1 MSDPLATIFH
11 GDLNIETGFDTTEFG
26 FGDLTVNRGIT
37 MNPSFTATSS
47 VVSLNA
53 TASSNVTTNAGTL
66 TLQSSDTGGTGII
79 HLTSSGTAVNA
90 VDIDT
95 ATGGFSIDSVLSSNM
110 NITSGVAS
118 TLSLGTTGHT
128 GNKISLNTVTSTASD
143 AITLDSDLGGVR
155 INSDGIAGGSNGVV
169 ITAIDDSSFTT
180 TDGSLTLETNSST
193 VTDKLELVNTQ
204 GTNVGSSGAGAVDIN
219 AVAGGVSIDAVLSS
233 RVLITSSAAAE
244 LLLQTTGDVANKIT
258 LNTVTSTA
266 SDAITLDSDL
276 GGVRINSDGV
286 AGGSNGVVITAI
298 DDSSFTTTDGSLTLE
313 ANSST
318 VTDKLELS
326 NTQGTNAG
334 SSGAGAVDINAVA
347 GGVSIDAVLSS
358 RVLITSSVAAEL
370 LLQTTGNVA
379 NKITLNTVTST
390 ASDSIKLDSDLGGV
404 RINSDG
410 IAGGSN
416 GIVITSIDDSSFT
429 TTDGSLTVHA
439 NSSTV
444 TDDLVLKNT
453 GGTNVSAVDI
463 SAVAGG
469 FSIDSVLNSNITVT
483 SGVAANLS
491 IGTSGNAGNTLS
503 LTTATSTETNAINI
517 DSTSGGIRLDAGI
530 GIVMT
535 AVNDSSITTSA
546 GALTLNVNSSD
557 VSDIMTLK
565 NTLGTEVDAVHIEA
579 SAGGI
584 LIDANGGSGNS
595 LISIQTDDTTNGVSI
610 ATVTAGIPVFIGT
623 ATSTTTIPGNLIVSG
638 TKTTLN
644 TETLTVEDNIILV
657 NSGPSGTADGGT
669 AVKRFQGWND
679 GASGDVV
686 GGTSPDELSSS
697 HASDGFLSSATSTT
711 VVFKN
716 DGATAPSS
724 VDDYYNGWWIIITG
738 GTGDDQVRRI
748 ADYVGSSRTAT
759 IFTTSDETSF
769 PQVPATGRNWTVTP
783 STDSTYSLYSCSFI
797 LSMYDE
803 SNNEWIHGCTALD
816 PATAG
821 QPVITNYVNL
831 HVKDLTVEGDLVV
844 NGSINN
850 ITLDSMEI
858 VTLVDNTTTGIVV
871 TGTETYGSYQLYVK
885 EVESNSLSAATVT
898 TGSFALFM
906 CSGRSGKA
914 GNAQRIT
921 QAAGA
926 DSEKIDVEWNQGEKI
941 KIKYRPAPSG
951 GSGGNRYYSVRVSK
965 NN

>member
-95 ATGGFSIDSVLSSNM
+95 STGGFSIDSVLSSNM
-110 NITSGVAS
+110 NITSGVAA
-118 TLSLGTTGHT
+118 TLSIGTSGDV
-128 GNKISLNTVTSTASD
+128 GNKISINTVTSTASD

-180 TDGSLTLETNSST
+180 TDGSLTLEANSST

-204 GTNVGSSGAGAVDIN
+204 GTNS
-219 AVAGGVSIDAVLSS
+219 
-233 RVLITSSAAAE
+233 
-244 LLLQTTGDVANKIT
+244 
-258 LNTVTSTA
+258 
-266 SDAITLDSDL
+266 
-276 GGVRINSDGV
+276 
-286 AGGSNGVVITAI
+286 
-298 DDSSFTTTDGSLTLE
+298 
-313 ANSST
+313 
-318 VTDKLELS
+318 
-326 NTQGTNAG
+326 G

-390 ASDSIKLDSDLGGV
+390 ASDAITLDSDLGGV

-410 IAGGSN
+410 VAGGSN
-416 GIVITSIDDSSFT
+416 GVVISAIDDSSFT

-453 GGTNVSAVDI
+453 GGTNVTAVDI

-503 LTTATSTETNAINI
+503 LTTATSTETNAIDI

-546 GALTLNVNSSD
+546 GSLTLDVNSSD
-557 VSDIMTLK
+557 VTDIMTVK
-565 NTLGTEVDAVHIEA
+565 NTLGTEADAVHIEA

-623 ATSTTTIPGNLIVSG
+623 ATSTTTIVGNFLVSG
-638 TKTTLN
+638 TTTTIN

-669 AVKRFQGWND
+669 AVKRFQAQND

-686 GGTSPDELSSS
+686 GGTADELSTS
-697 HASDGFLSSATSTT
+697 HASDGFVSSATSTT

-716 DGATAPSS
+716 DGATAPSA
-724 VDDYYNGWWIIITG
+724 VDDYYNGWWIIITA
-738 GTGDDQVRRI
+738 GTGVNQVRRI
-748 ADYVGSSRTAT
+748 ADYVGSTRTAT
-759 IFTTSDETSF
+759 IFTTSDETAF
-769 PQVPATGRNWTVTP
+769 PQTPSTGADWSVTP
-783 STDSTYSLYSCSFI
+783 SSTDSTYSLFSCAFI
-797 LSMYDE
+797 LSIYDE

-816 PATAG
+816 PATSG
-821 QPVITNYVNL
+821 QPVISKYINL
-831 HVKDLTVEGDLVV
+831 HVKDLTVDGNLVV

-850 ITLDSMEI
+850 ISLDTVEI

-871 TGTETYGSYQLYVK
+871 TETETYGTYQIYVK
-885 EVESNSLSAATVT
+885 EVASNSLSAATVT
-898 TGSFALFM
+898 TGSFSLFM

-926 DSEKIDVEWNQGEKI
+926 NDEKIDVEWNQGEKI
-941 KIKYRPAPSG
+941 KIKYRPAPTG
-951 GSGGNRYYSVRVSK
+951 GAGDNRYYSVRISK